1 MSEARVQQL
10 IRLELS
16 SAGAVMF
23 RNNVGAYKDASG
35 RLVRYGV
42 CNPGGSDLIGWQ
54 PVRITPDMVGR
65 TLAVF
70 TAVEVKAPGGRITP
84 AQQNFLDVVRR
95 AGGFSGV
102 ARSEA
107 EARQVLSL

>member
-16 SAGAVMF
+16 AAGAVMF
-23 RNNVGAYKDASG
+23 RNNVGAFKDATG
-35 RLVRYGV
+35 RLIQYGLCV
-42 CNPGGSDLIGWQ
+42 GSSDLIGWQ
-54 PVRITPDMVGR
+54 SVRITPEMVGR